1 MKNWLRKRPPRSSA
15 SPRPIERL
23 IRIATANND
32 WAAVKNTSSDCLE
45 SKCRGSS
52 VPPEMLNASGRLP
65 ISSVHWFTFE
75 EIRIVIPAS
84 CRPRSASSPASM
96 NSGASDAR
104 GASHC
109 TSTNSSMPAVL
120 PVLTRL
126 SANGSAEAKITV
138 AE

>member
-1 MKNWLRKRPPRSSA
+1 
-15 SPRPIERL
+15 
-23 IRIATANND
+23 
-32 WAAVKNTSSDCLE
+32 
-45 SKCRGSS
+45 
-52 VPPEMLNASGRLP
+52 MLNASGRLP

-96 NSGASDAR
+96 NSGASDAK

-126 SANGSAEAKITV
+126 SANGSAEAKITA
-138 AE
+138 AEYTKMPVTRRRLGTRLRPAIAAAGPTNTRSSSGGDLDERNI